1 MVKMVNNLQSG
12 KIKAAQFREVLN
24 ALWEAIVLDT
34 TPRSKFQN
42 MASEKI
48 EYLSTLEDF
57 QNADPCMVENIPD
70 SNYMGAPYA
79 PPDFIL
85 PTPRTRPV

>member
-1 MVKMVNNLQSG
+1 M
-12 KIKAAQFREVLN
+12 
-24 ALWEAIVLDT
+24 LDT

-57 QNADPCMVENIPD
+57 QNADAIAAEANVPWQ
-70 SNYMGAPYA
+70 GH
-79 PPDFIL
+79 
-85 PTPRTRPV
+85 